1 MKLKLK
7 GWKSWVGLVGL
18 VLCEGFLRAVDAPA
32 LAPIVSNYLE
42 PLFAGLLGVGV
53 VHKLAN
59 MEAAMAP
66 SGTTPEQPK

>member
-7 GWKSWVGLVGL
+7 GWKSWVGLAGL
-18 VLCEGFLRAVDAPA
+18 LACEAFSRIVDAPA

-53 VHKLAN
+53 VHKLAAI
-59 MEAAMAP
+59 EAASAP
-66 SGTTPEQPK
+66 EAK